1 MTRYKP
7 EKITGWYKERNDQI
21 VEAYRRG
28 ESTNQIAEYWRLDVK
43 TVTEILHGYGVKRV
57 GRVW

>member
-1 MTRYKP
+1 MTYSPAKSNA
-7 EKITGWYKERNDQI
+7 WYSERNQAI
-21 VEAYRRG
+21 VAAYRNG
-28 ESTNQIAEYWRLDVK
+28 ETAARIAEYWRLDVK